1 MRRPKVLVTHRQ
13 VQPVALE
20 RLKRECDVILPD
32 VDFPTRAN
40 ILDLCPGIDGL
51 LWTSY
56 KMKLDHEILQAAGP
70 KLKAVSLTMNG
81 VDCVDLDELISR
93 NIPLGHTP
101 HIPNE
106 AVADLAIG
114 LMITASSAIFS
125 SHDSDS
131 HAGTCIQGSTVGI
144 VGFGGIGELIAKR
157 LQGFDVQTM
166 LYCGHSVKEN
176 AKKFNAQFVA
186 REELL
191 RRSDYVFIAC
201 PLTPDSLRMFNRE
214 TFLIMKPTSVI
225 INVARGAI
233 VDEQAL
239 MDALKSGR
247 IRAAALDTV
256 TTEPIPADS
265 ELFHLPNCVIIPHLG
280 TATKKTRDQMALR
293 AVDNLI
299 AGMRGETMPSQYFK
313 PKTAN

>member
-20 RLKRECDVILPD
+20 RLQRECDVILPD

-56 KMKLDHEILQAAGP
+56 KMKLDRDILQATGP
-70 KLKAVSLTMNG
+70 NLKAVSLTMNG
-81 VDCVDLDELISR
+81 VDCVDLDELATR

-101 HIPNE
+101 HIPNG

-114 LMITASSAIFS
+114 LMIAASNAIFS
-125 SHDSDS
+125 SREPDAHP
-131 HAGTCIQGSTVGI
+131 CIQGSTVGI

-157 LQGFDVQTM
+157 LQGFDVENF

-176 AKKFNAQFVA
+176 AKKFNAQFVT

-201 PLTPDSLRMFNRE
+201 PLTPDTLRMFNRD
-214 TFLIMKPTSVI
+214 TFSIMKPTAVLV
-225 INVARGAI
+225 NVARGAI
-233 VDEQAL
+233 VDEGAL
-239 MDALKSGR
+239 VNALKSGK

-265 ELFHLPNCVIIPHLG
+265 ELFQLSNCVIIPHLG

-293 AVDNLI
+293 AVDNLL
-299 AGMRGETMPSQYFK
+299 AGMRGEAMPSQYFK
-313 PKTAN
+313 RKTAN